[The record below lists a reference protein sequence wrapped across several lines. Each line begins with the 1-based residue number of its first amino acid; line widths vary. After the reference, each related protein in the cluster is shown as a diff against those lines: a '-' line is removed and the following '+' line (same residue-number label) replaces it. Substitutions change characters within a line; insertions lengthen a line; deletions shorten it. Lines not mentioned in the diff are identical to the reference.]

1 MLLLFLQVNCAY
13 TSKII
18 FMLFSFFPDFLLR
31 AYCSL
36 VLSPCLIS
44 TALSESQVP
53 GLEKV
58 ASVPATAPARC
69 LDAVRCTA
77 HRCLVFLSH
86 VLLLKTA
93 VLLLMKVQLLSP
105 LSDALLKITFRRAT
119 LPLAVY
125 RQRLG
130 LLSPPQICSSCAE
143 RCDFDFLRIGL
154 GLNQWT
160 AHQLRYITSIAS
172 PSTLMVP

>member
-1 MLLLFLQVNCAY
+1 MHIRRRSFLCY
-13 TSKII
+13 S
-18 FMLFSFFPDFLLR
+18 LFFPDFLLR

-93 VLLLMKVQLLSP
+93 VLLLMKVQLHSP

-119 LPLAVY
+119 LLS
-125 RQRLG
+125 LCTG
-130 LLSPPQICSSCAE
+130 KDWDCSLL
-143 RCDFDFLRIGL
+143 
-154 GLNQWT
+154 
-160 AHQLRYITSIAS
+160 LRYARVVRSDVILTF
-172 PSTLMVP
+172 

>member
-1 MLLLFLQVNCAY
+1 MHIRRRSFLCY
-13 TSKII
+13 S
-18 FMLFSFFPDFLLR
+18 LFFPDFLLR

-77 HRCLVFLSH
+77 HRCFVFLSH

-105 LSDALLKITFRRAT
+105 LSDALLKNHLQT
-119 LPLAVY
+119 
-125 RQRLG
+125 G
-130 LLSPPQICSSCAE
+130 
-143 RCDFDFLRIGL
+143 D
-154 GLNQWT
+154 
-160 AHQLRYITSIAS
+160 S
-172 PSTLMVP
+172 PSRCVPAKTRTALSSVRYARVVRSDVILTF